1 MLQSICRQ
9 KVVKMSLDFKKREFN
24 NEPVAKS
31 DKTTGQGKE
40 SALSMLLA
48 NGQQDDEID
57 PKSPDTSSVRDENRH
72 SPASPTGYSGLSS
85 GLKGQPKSATKA
97 TNIPSSNRSTAL
109 PTNEGTGTPSSVRIP
124 SSSYRKGSYAQ
135 SSLQQ
140 ERNRAIN
147 ADFPAYNTPGSSVL
161 GTSAGYGHLF
171 GAGEIGN
178 VSSPRHYSVPVS
190 KGFDPGSV
198 EDRFKVNV
206 PLTSAS
212 ISKSSIPQNPSGS
225 SSNLSAMLRR
235 ESNASDTASV
245 ASVNSVS
252 RSLSKASLSRSNSKT
267 SLSSFTSLKRFIEK
281 PWKNDE
287 YSPSSPD
294 GDIQSLRGSGRSR
307 KDSVA
312 SYTMGDEDFGSS
324 PAVGSYGSGGSL
336 PFTPGSVS
344 SGDSISASLPTQPTA
359 NLAHLDQQYAAAQQ
373 QNGTGVRR
381 RQSLK
386 AFGKLGKT
394 LGEGA
399 GGHVKIIRSSQDN
412 KIYAVKEFRARH
424 HSESLREYNK
434 KVGAEYCLGLT
445 LKHPNVV
452 NTLDIIYESDKVYQV
467 MEYAAYDLFAI
478 VMTGKMSREEVLCDF
493 RQIMNGIRYLHHS
506 GLAHRDLKLDNC
518 VVSDQGIV
526 KIIDFGS
533 SVVFKY
539 PESDKVY
546 DCDGVVGS
554 DPYLAPEAAGKNR
567 YFPPATDIW
576 SVAIVLCCML
586 MRKFPWKAPR
596 MSDPAFKMFTNVEAD
611 GSRPGLDKL
620 LSSLPD
626 ESHHLFR
633 GMLDLNP
640 ETRFGIDQCWE
651 DKFVDG
657 PFCTIIDNKV
667 VHAPGHVH
675 TSVSFEEAH
684 IALLEKK
691 NRKAKKGEKMW

>member
-1 MLQSICRQ
+1 
-9 KVVKMSLDFKKREFN
+9 MSLDFKKREFN

-31 DKTTGQGKE
+31 DSKTGNGKE
-40 SALSMLLA
+40 SALSLLLA
-48 NGQQDDEID
+48 NGNNDDEVD
-57 PKSPDTSSVRDENRH
+57 PKSPDSSTVRDENRH
-72 SPASPTGYSGLSS
+72 SPTSPTGHSNLSS
-85 GLKGQPKSATKA
+85 GLKGQTRSTTTGSKA
-97 TNIPSSNRSTAL
+97 TNIPSSNRSAAV
-109 PTNEGTGTPSSVRIP
+109 PVSDGTGTPSSVRIP
-124 SSSYRKGSYAQ
+124 SSSYRKGSYTQ

-140 ERNRAIN
+140 ERNRARN
-147 ADFPAYNTPGSSVL
+147 ADFPSHNTPNSSLL

-190 KGFDPGSV
+190 RGFDPGSV
-198 EDRFKVNV
+198 DDRFKVNV
-206 PLTSAS
+206 PQTTAS
-212 ISKSSIPQNPSGS
+212 LSKSIVPPQPTGS

-235 ESNASDTASV
+235 DSNASDAASV
-245 ASVNSVS
+245 SSVSSVS
-252 RSLSKASLSRSNSKT
+252 RSLSKASLSRSNSKA
-267 SLSSFTSLKRFIEK
+267 SLSSLTSLKRFIEK

-287 YSPSSPD
+287 FSPGSP
-294 GDIQSLRGSGRSR
+294 GVDIQSIRGSTRSR
-307 KDSVA
+307 KDSIA
-312 SYTMGDEDFGSS
+312 SYALGDEDFDSG

-336 PFTPGSVS
+336 QFTPGSVS
-344 SGDSISASLPTQPTA
+344 SGDSISASLPAQPTA

-373 QNGTGVRR
+373 QNGTGMRR

-424 HSESLREYNK
+424 HSESMREYNK

-445 LKHPNVV
+445 LKHPNIV

-539 PESDKVY
+539 PESDKLY

-554 DPYLAPEAAGKNR
+554 DPYLAPEAAGKSR

-576 SVAIVLCCML
+576 SAAIVLCCML

-596 MSDPAFKMFTNVEAD
+596 MSDPAFKMFTHVEAD

-620 LSSLPD
+620 LSSLPE
-626 ESHHLFR
+626 ESHHLFK

-640 ETRFGIDQCWE
+640 ETRFTIDQCWD

-657 PFCTIIDNKV
+657 PFCTIVDNRV